1 MDTTLDITM
10 DTTYQPSTLNQLSAK
25 GGKWYVFV
33 TKPTELQSRPKEQV
47 RRSTGT
53 TDEKLAK
60 RKQHQITQNIYAE
73 FDKALNRD
81 PFIELVKTYWDE
93 ASIGYSIEDA
103 SNSVEAAK
111 AGERVFI
118 IQTLLMRKL
127 LTQSAIDKLFEHL
140 DIAEAKK
147 VRLAIEFLED
157 DEPNPYPA
165 RIQQRQFI
173 EQQSTENKTVRSQN
187 KKLNLILNA
196 TGCPTIND
204 FMPSYLA
211 QRKWDTISEKH
222 KRYIPTHIKKCVEII
237 GDLPVDQILP
247 THATQIAEVM
257 EDSPKTPPYSNAT
270 IRTYVGGL
278 SGLLTYIH
286 DNETNTDVNPPKPW
300 ITSNVLKGVKLEH
313 YGEKKRSFE
322 ALTEEQLH
330 ALFKLPMPN
339 SDRLLLSILIT
350 TGMRLDEAALLRW
363 DQYKTDKNG
372 IRYFDL
378 ATDAIVKT
386 SYSKRLVALPD
397 CLKMPVASEG
407 RIFDFKIGLDNKSSK
422 FASRRLNDRYF
433 KKIRNDENDDRKVA
447 HSLRHNLTGL
457 LLNLTPTPSSEV
469 MNWITGHGAESN
481 KNESERVRTYQQD
494 VDLRVKYDI
503 INQIKHPWL

>member
-1 MDTTLDITM
+1 LDITM

-81 PFIELVKTYWDE
+81 PFIELVKTYWDD

-173 EQQSTENKTVRSQN
+173 DQQSTENKTVRSQN
-187 KKLNLILNA
+187 KKPDLILNA
-196 TGCPTIND
+196 TGCPTIAD

-237 GDLPVDQILP
+237 GDLPIDQILP

-278 SGLLTYIH
+278 SGLLTHIH

-397 CLKMPVASEG
+397 CLKMPIAGEG

-422 FASRRLNDRYF
+422 FASRRLNERYF
-433 KKIRNDENDDRKVA
+433 KKIRTDENDDRKVA

>member
-1 MDTTLDITM
+1 MDITM

-60 RKQHQITQNIYAE
+60 HKQHQITQNIYAE

-81 PFIELVKTYWDE
+81 PFIELVKPHWDDE
-93 ASIGYSIEDA
+93 KYENSIE
-103 SNSVEAAK
+103 NFIKKYGKVEACM
-111 AGERVFI
+111 RVWMVSSAEKKLINSLFDYLNYKEALEFREFI
-118 IQTLLMRKL
+118 TPKDDPYPDHIKIPKLETLG
-127 LTQSAIDKLFEHL
+127 Q
-140 DIAEAKK
+140 
-147 VRLAIEFLED
+147 FLEVLD
-157 DEPNPYPA
+157 GEKNPA
-165 RIQQRQFI
+165 KTR
-173 EQQSTENKTVRSQN
+173 STRLSKTTI
-187 KKLNLILNA
+187 NLS
-196 TGCPTIND
+196 GCPTITD

-211 QRKWDTISEKH
+211 HRKWDTISEKH
-222 KRYIPTHIKKCVEII
+222 KRYIPIHIRKCVEII
-237 GDLPVDQILP
+237 GDIPVDQILP

-257 EDSPKTPPYSNAT
+257 EDSPKSPPYSNAT

-278 SGLLTYIH
+278 SGLLTHIH
-286 DNETNTDVNPPKPW
+286 DNEINTDVNPPKPW

-313 YGEKKRSFE
+313 YGEKKRSYE

-339 SDRLLLSILIT
+339 SDRILLSILIT

-433 KKIRNDENDDRKVA
+433 KKIRTDENDDRKVA

-481 KNESERVRTYQQD
+481 KNESERVKTYQQD

-503 INQIKHPWL
+503 INQIKHLWL

>member
-10 DTTYQPSTLNQLSAK
+10 DTTYQPSTLNQLAAK

-73 FDKALNRD
+73 FDKALGRD
-81 PFIELVKTYWDE
+81 PLVELLKPHWDE
-93 ASIGYSIEDA
+93 GKFGDDIADFIKRLGK
-103 SNSVEAAK
+103 VEACIH
-111 AGERVFI
+111 VWMSPN
-118 IQTLLMRKL
+118 TDRKL
-127 LTQSAIDKLFEHL
+127 VDSLFDHL
-140 DIAEAKK
+140 NYQEA
-147 VRLAIEFLED
+147 LEFKEFMTPKED
-157 DEPNPYPA
+157 PYPDHIKVPKLEA
-165 RIQQRQFI
+165 LGQFI
-173 EQQSTENKTVRSQN
+173 NELDGEKNTRKIPSARLSKTII
-187 KKLNLILNA
+187 NLS
-196 TGCPTIND
+196 GCPTITE
-204 FMPSYLA
+204 FMPNYMA
-211 QRKWDTISEKH
+211 HRKWDAITEKN
-222 KRYIPTHIKKCVEII
+222 KRYIPTHIKKCIEII

-257 EDSPKTPPYSNAT
+257 EDSPKNPPYSNAT
-270 IRTYVGGL
+270 IRTYIGSL
-278 SGLLTYIH
+278 SGLLTHIH
-286 DNETNTDVNPPKPW
+286 DNETNLHVNPPKPW
-300 ITSNVLKGVKLEH
+300 IMSNVLKGVKLEH
-313 YGEKKRSFE
+313 YGEKKRSYE

-330 ALFKLPMPN
+330 ALFHLQMPN

-350 TGMRLDEAALLRW
+350 KGMRLDEAALLRW

-378 ATDAIVKT
+378 AADAIVKT
-386 SYSKRLVALPD
+386 AYSKRLVALPD
-397 CLKMPVASEG
+397 CLKMPEAHDG

-433 KKIRNDENDDRKVA
+433 KKIRTDENDDRKVA

-457 LLNLTPTPSSEV
+457 LLNLTPPPSSEV
-469 MNWITGHGAESN
+469 MNWITGHGVESN
-481 KNESERVRTYQQD
+481 KNESERVRTY
-494 VDLRVKYDI
+494 
-503 INQIKHPWL
+503 